1 MGIPKSFKESHF
13 FGTREMKK
21 KVLLVA
27 LLVALI
33 LAPVT
38 AASYRGSE
46 QDGAIGVGLNLGTNT
61 GVGLKFG
68 FGDFDILANIGLDNF
83 GFNPFRLGGDVAVS
97 YEVYDIDIKGPHH
110 MPVTLGLGAKMNF
123 RFEDNFGFDLALV
136 VPVGLEYQIPDVPVA
151 FYVRLAPGISI
162 MENTQININFA
173 FAGYIGV
180 LWMFE

>member
-1 MGIPKSFKESHF
+1 
-13 FGTREMKK
+13 MKK
-21 KVLLVA
+21 KVLVLLFVA
-27 LLVALI
+27 V
-33 LAPVT
+33 LAIAPAM
-38 AASYRGSE
+38 AASTRGTSS
-46 QDGAIGVGLNLGTNT
+46 DGSFGIGLNLGTNT
-61 GVGLKFG
+61 GLGMKFG
-68 FGDFDILANIGLDNF
+68 MGKFDILANVGLADFNIGSN
-83 GFNPFRLGGDVAVS
+83 GFKLGGDVAVS

-162 MENTQININFA
+162 MENTQVNINFA

>member
-1 MGIPKSFKESHF
+1 
-13 FGTREMKK
+13 MKK
-21 KVLLVA
+21 KVLVLLFVA
-27 LLVALI
+27 V
-33 LAPVT
+33 LAIAPAM
-38 AASYRGSE
+38 AASTRGTSS
-46 QDGAIGVGLNLGTNT
+46 DGSFGIGLNLGTNT
-61 GVGLKFG
+61 GLGMKFG
-68 FGDFDILANIGLDNF
+68 MGKFDILANVGLADFNIGSN
-83 GFNPFRLGGDVAVS
+83 GFKLGGDVAVS